1 MAKRAEFTVGID
13 LGGTK
18 MHVGVVDREH
28 RILGECRRKTRGDGG
43 LDVVVDRMVGA
54 VDRACDDAGIGF
66 DQVAAV
72 GVGAPSAID
81 HPRGVALRA
90 VNLGWTDVPLRT
102 LLAKRFDRPVTLD
115 NDVNVAAWGESR
127 LGAGRGVSTMLGVWV
142 GTGVGGGLVLDG
154 VLHRGH
160 FFTAGEIGQMV
171 IAASAPPGHRTVEEV
186 CSRTGMVNALRGLVG
201 RDEDSPLA
209 RRLHDA
215 KRSHVG
221 SSLLA
226 EAYRNGHPA
235 VRSVVEHAA
244 ERLGLVLANL
254 ATVLSP
260 EAIVLGGG
268 VTEAMG
274 DAWIELVRA
283 PFRRWVFPDALQRC
297 RIEASTLGDHAGLL
311 GAALQAADSVG
322 R

>member
-1 MAKRAEFTVGID
+1 MAKQAEFIVGID

-18 MHVGVVDREH
+18 MHVGIVDRED
-28 RILGECRRKTRGDGG
+28 RIVGECRRKTRGDGG
-43 LDVVVDRMVGA
+43 LDMVLDRMVEA
-54 VDRACDDAGIGF
+54 VDRACDDAGIDF
-66 DQVAAV
+66 DRVAAV

-102 LLAKRFDRPVTLD
+102 LLEKRLDRPVALD

-142 GTGVGGGLVLDG
+142 GTGIGGGLVLDG

-171 IAASAPPGHRTVEEV
+171 IAASAPPGQRTVEEV

-226 EAYRNGHPA
+226 ESYRARHPA
-235 VRSVVEHAA
+235 VRSVVDHAA
-244 ERLGLVLANL
+244 DRLGLVLANL

-268 VTEAMG
+268 VTEALG
-274 DAWIELVRA
+274 ETWIELVRT
-283 PFRRWVFPDALQRC
+283 PFRRWVFPDSMRRC
-297 RIEASTLGDHAGLL
+297 RIEASTLGDHAGVL
-311 GAALQAADSVG
+311 GAALQARDATT
-322 R
+322 